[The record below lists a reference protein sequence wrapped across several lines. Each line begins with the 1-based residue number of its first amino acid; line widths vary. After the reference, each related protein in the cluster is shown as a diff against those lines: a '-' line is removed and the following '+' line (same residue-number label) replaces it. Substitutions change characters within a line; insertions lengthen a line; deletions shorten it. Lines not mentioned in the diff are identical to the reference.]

1 MPLIPYPEFKD
12 FFIALNK
19 QIVYGSQPIEGAA
32 CLSMNSLPNCV
43 KDIIVACRCC
53 FRYST
58 DDGTVHTVLLFEEV
72 QRNATP
78 FEDDGV
84 PEGDYEFPFSFRC
97 PETLPPSTTISG
109 GWDAVANC
117 KKASAYFYRISAS
130 SVVQPGDSPSCFK
143 FCPSAR
149 DSSSA
154 GSLDSDVYI
163 SGSPIRI
170 SLFIRH
176 ELLRSIN
183 TIKIN
188 IRQNLKVKKRSMRQ
202 VREFCSSQ
210 ILATKVLTENIP
222 IKRHQEYRKDIIMN
236 LKHEDR
242 GKLRGVAL
250 SGQMDASG
258 GPQLASS
265 VRLFTPEGVEVSY
278 CVEVHCCVF
287 FSPNYIITLPFNVA
301 DRIADE
307 PPPDYWPKT
316 PPYSLP
322 ALPETYDY
330 DEDSETGVPSYDDAI
345 RRRSLYKIVDGSASQ
360 ERLKSVVDAFSLQKS
375 MIASPLPWD
384 STLPAWQRLRLS
396 ASQSSTSL
404 STKTLQEP
412 QGGRLLRSVT
422 LQPCDGHITDF
433 VKGSYNIK
441 GSEQQSPNASR
452 TNSPKL

>member
-1 MPLIPYPEFKD
+1 MTALYTRYFFLKKYKGMLLLLKMTGFQRVIMNSHSASAVLRRYRLPPRFREAGTPLLTAKKHLRTSIEFRRAVLYNPV
-12 FFIALNK
+12 IAPLALNFVPQHVTAHL
-19 QIVYGSQPIEGAA
+19 QII
-32 CLSMNSLPNCV
+32 
-43 KDIIVACRCC
+43 
-53 FRYST
+53 
-58 DDGTVHTVLLFEEV
+58 
-72 QRNATP
+72 
-78 FEDDGV
+78 
-84 PEGDYEFPFSFRC
+84 
-97 PETLPPSTTISG
+97 
-109 GWDAVANC
+109 
-117 KKASAYFYRISAS
+117 
-130 SVVQPGDSPSCFK
+130 
-143 FCPSAR
+143 
-149 DSSSA
+149 